1 MRVLSITRDLLLNT
15 YFMYMGA
22 LPADLSVHRVHA
34 VLEEP
39 RMYHRPQN
47 WSDSLLPTTK
57 PVLENEPG
65 SSGRAPSVLRH

>member
-65 SSGRAPSVLRH
+65 SSGRALSAPKP